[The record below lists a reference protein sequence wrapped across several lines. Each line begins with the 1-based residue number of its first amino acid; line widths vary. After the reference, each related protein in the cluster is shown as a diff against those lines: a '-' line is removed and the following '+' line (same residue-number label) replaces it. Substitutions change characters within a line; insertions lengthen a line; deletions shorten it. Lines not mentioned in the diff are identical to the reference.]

1 MIHSFWHR
9 YSLAKSLTIF
19 FVLLGSLFIV
29 YFIKTL
35 LQPSVTENKVDKS
48 SQDVTP
54 DRLPDTT
61 VSIVGDIS
69 LADNWSVMPAY
80 DARGQGVDGILSA
93 EALGI
98 MRSSD
103 LMVANSEFTVS
114 NRGSAIPGKAYTF
127 RANPDR
133 LSIYDDMGVDLVT
146 LANNH
151 VYDFQGDAFNDMLDA
166 FEQRN
171 MPHIG
176 AGRNL
181 EEAKKAYYYKA
192 PSGQTIAF
200 VNASRAEKWGIDTPG
215 ATDTTGGILLC
226 YDTADFVDTIKTA
239 KANSD
244 IVVAIIHWGTESS
257 HVLEQVQI
265 DTAKEYIDAGAD
277 MIVGGHAHT
286 LQGIDFYNGKPIIY
300 NLGDYIF
307 NDMSEPT
314 AIFQFKLSPDGELK
328 YYFIVGW
335 QENMYTRILSGEER
349 QNLVNQVE
357 SWSPNITITEDNE
370 IVLKN

>member
-1 MIHSFWHR
+1 MSF
-9 YSLAKSLTIF
+9 SKKKFFIPIILVLALVFAATLVF
-19 FVLLGSLFIV
+19 LFIN
-29 YFIKTL
+29 L
-35 LQPSVTENKVDKS
+35 LKPTQTEVELEATHTGTK
-48 SQDVTP
+48 P
-54 DRLPDTT
+54 DSLPDTT
-61 VSIVGDIS
+61 ISIVGDIS

-93 EALGI
+93 EALDI

-103 LMVANSEFTVS
+103 FMVANSEFTVS

-127 RANPDR
+127 RAAPER
-133 LSIYDDMGVDLVT
+133 LSIYYDMGVDLVT

-151 VYDFQGDAFNDMLDA
+151 VYDYQGDAFNDMLDA
-166 FEQRN
+166 FDKHDI
-171 MPHIG
+171 PHIG
-176 AGRNL
+176 AGHNL

-215 ATDTTGGILLC
+215 ATETTGGILLC
-226 YDTADFVDTIKTA
+226 YDTTEFVDAIKTA
-239 KANSD
+239 KANAD
-244 IVVAIIHWGTESS
+244 IVIAIIHWGTESS

-265 DTAKEYIDAGAD
+265 DTAREYIDAGAD
-277 MIVGGHAHT
+277 IIVGGHAHT
-286 LQGIDFYNGKPIIY
+286 LQGIDYYNGKPIIY

-314 AIFQFKLSPDGELK
+314 AIFQVKINPEGEMH

-335 QENMYTRILSGEER
+335 QENEYTRILEGDER
-349 QNLVNQVE
+349 ADLVRQVE
-357 SWSPNITITEDNE
+357 SWSPNIIISEDNE
-370 IVLKN
+370 IIYKE